1 MSMRQVVGID
11 EVMKRKLVWGL
22 TMLVVL
28 TEGMLGPPI
37 GPESSIASGAPETRP
52 PARRPQFVREAQRA
66 LRELGYSPG
75 PIDGAVGPQTR
86 AALAKYQSAE
96 KLSVTGNLDA
106 ETTARLDVHQRLFRP
121 RGVRSGVLEH
131 PTRRLQ

>member
-1 MSMRQVVGID
+1 MRQVVGIT

-22 TMLVVL
+22 TMLVMLVVL

-37 GPESSIASGAPETRP
+37 GPESAIASGASRP

-121 RGVRSGVLEH
+121 SGVRSGGLERQ
-131 PTRRLQ
+131 TRRLQ

>member
-1 MSMRQVVGID
+1 
-11 EVMKRKLVWGL
+11 MKRELVWGL

-37 GPESSIASGAPETRP
+37 GPGSSGAASAASRDSSLASGATETRP

-66 LRELGYSPG
+66 LRDLGYSPG

-96 KLSVTGNLDA
+96 KLSVTGSLDA
-106 ETTARLDVHQRLFRP
+106 EITARLDVHQRLFRP
-121 RGVRSGVLEH
+121 RGVRSGGLES

>member
-1 MSMRQVVGID
+1 MKAVVVPG

-22 TMLVVL
+22 TILVVL
-28 TEGMLGPPI
+28 TAGMLGPPI
-37 GPESSIASGAPETRP
+37 RPESSIASGAPETRP
-52 PARRPQFVREAQRA
+52 PARQPQFVREAQRA
-66 LRELGYSPG
+66 LRDLGYSPG

-106 ETTARLDVHQRLFRP
+106 ETTARLDVHQRLFRAG
-121 RGVRSGVLEH
+121 GVQSGGLER

>member
-1 MSMRQVVGID
+1 MSMRQVVD
-11 EVMKRKLVWGL
+11 EVMKRELVWGL
-22 TMLVVL
+22 TILIVL

-37 GPESSIASGAPETRP
+37 GPKSSIASGAPEMRP
-52 PARRPQFVREAQRA
+52 SARRPQFVREAQRA
-66 LRELGYSPG
+66 LRDLGYSPG

-121 RGVRSGVLEH
+121 TEVRSGGLER
-131 PTRRLQ
+131 PTRHLQ

>member
-11 EVMKRKLVWGL
+11 
-22 TMLVVL
+22 
-28 TEGMLGPPI
+28 
-37 GPESSIASGAPETRP
+37 
-52 PARRPQFVREAQRA
+52 
-66 LRELGYSPG
+66 
-75 PIDGAVGPQTR
+75 
-86 AALAKYQSAE
+86 E

-121 RGVRSGVLEH
+121 RGVRSGGLER

>member
-1 MSMRQVVGID
+1 
-11 EVMKRKLVWGL
+11 MKILRRVCALLIATGSRCPL
-22 TMLVVL
+22 
-28 TEGMLGPPI
+28 
-37 GPESSIASGAPETRP
+37 ASGAPETRP
-52 PARRPQFVREAQRA
+52 PARRPQFVREAQRS
-66 LRELGYSPG
+66 LRDLGNSPG

-121 RGVRSGVLEH
+121 RGFRSGGLER